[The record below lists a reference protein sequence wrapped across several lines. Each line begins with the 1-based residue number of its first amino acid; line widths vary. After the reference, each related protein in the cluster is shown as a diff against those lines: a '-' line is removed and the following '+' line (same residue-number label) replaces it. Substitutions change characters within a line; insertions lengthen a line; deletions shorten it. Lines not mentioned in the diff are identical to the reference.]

1 MWTSARNL
9 FAGSGQ
15 KQEGSMRL
23 QGRSAIVTGG
33 ARGIGKAIAT
43 RLAHEGASVVIADVQ
58 EETLKKAVDEIATSG
73 GSCLAIRADVT
84 AENDVSEL
92 VKKTVSEFGRIDILV
107 NNAGGRIN
115 TPPSFEDTTLEQ
127 WNSVIAVNLTGAFL
141 CCRAVLPH
149 MKKKRSGRIVNISSK
164 AGRSSGL
171 STTPAYASAKA
182 GILGLTRQLALEMGP
197 YGININAIAP
207 GFTSSGPQWEKDVW
221 SLVSPERKNVIL
233 NASPFGRIAAPEEQ
247 ASVVAFLCSDDAS
260 FITGACI
267 DSNGGAFMA

>member
-1 MWTSARNL
+1 
-9 FAGSGQ
+9 
-15 KQEGSMRL
+15 MRL
-23 QGRSAIVTGG
+23 QGRTAIVTGG
-33 ARGIGKAIAT
+33 AQGIGKAIAT
-43 RLAHEGASVVIADVQ
+43 RLLRDGAHVVVADVR
-58 EETLKKAVDEIATSG
+58 EESLKQAVDDIAKSG
-73 GSCLAIRADVT
+73 GRCLAVAADVT
-84 AENDVSEL
+84 VESAVSEM
-92 VKKTVSEFGRIDILV
+92 VAKTLREFGRIDILV

-127 WNSVIAVNLTGAFL
+127 WNSVLAVNLTGAFL
-141 CCRAVLPH
+141 CCKAVLPH
-149 MKKKRSGRIVNISSK
+149 MKKNGSGRIVNVSSK
-164 AGRSSGL
+164 AGRTAGL

-221 SLVSPERKNVIL
+221 SLVSAERKSVIL

-247 ASVVAFLCSDDAS
+247 ANVVAFLCSDDAS
-260 FITGACI
+260 FITGACV